1 MKCLQ
6 LVPHFRCARISDML
20 IKLLIDWQLWWK
32 AQTIFS
38 GKNVLWLI
46 TAWLW
51 CGIFIRKEIT
61 VWRRF
66 GNYQWKLVMA
76 VDIIAPRLR
85 AVSYFIFEL
94 QQIKS
99 RLAIA
104 ASIKLSYVYELY
116 LLYTFFQNGGKI
128 HYYLIFLITGLLC
141 FV

>member
-1 MKCLQ
+1 
-6 LVPHFRCARISDML
+6 
-20 IKLLIDWQLWWK
+20 
-32 AQTIFS
+32 
-38 GKNVLWLI
+38 
-46 TAWLW
+46 
-51 CGIFIRKEIT
+51 
-61 VWRRF
+61 
-66 GNYQWKLVMA
+66 MA